1 MAVRYCSN
9 CGKTCEHK
17 EIIKQ
22 KPSPYGKSR
31 KEQFK
36 AFLSGFF
43 SAATLSAPLAS
54 LDLIDRYEQC
64 SHCQHMTLDNKGE
77 EFQ

>member
-1 MAVRYCSN
+1 MNQQFCVRCN
-9 CGKTCEHK
+9 KETLHK

-22 KPSPYGKSR
+22 KPSKYGKSR

-36 AFLSGFF
+36 AFLEGFF
-43 SAATLSAPLAS
+43 SGVASPALAS
-54 LDLIDRYEQC
+54 LELVDRYIV
-64 SHCQHMTLDNKGE
+64 CQECGHKRLENHGD

>member
-36 AFLSGFF
+36 AFLSGF
-43 SAATLSAPLAS
+43 SRVS
-54 LDLIDRYEQC
+54 LWARDWL
-64 SHCQHMTLDNKGE
+64 L
-77 EFQ
+77 